1 MSKTI
6 ETFPSGSKS
15 TRPLYNWEDWEDGQ
29 IHELVSSKHSP
40 DYDFDVP
47 VESMRAMAYTYAGK
61 KGLVVRTAK
70 TEVGIALQF
79 SPLVDPLEPDAFFP
93 FDPPTKYLDGRIVRG

>member
-1 MSKTI
+1 
-6 ETFPSGSKS
+6 
-15 TRPLYNWEDWEDGQ
+15 
-29 IHELVSSKHSP
+29 
-40 DYDFDVP
+40 
-47 VESMRAMAYTYAGK
+47 MAYTYAGK

-93 FDPPTKYLDGRIVRG
+93 FDPPTKYIDGRIVRG